1 MIKELVTNAND
12 IQAKEPSFY
21 CQEWLPIPKNTLTM
35 ISAPGGT
42 GKSFLSIQLAIRII
56 SENPNHRVLLWLS
69 EDPLY
74 YTKDRIDKIFIR
86 IIPNLL
92 GQKEKILNQIDIIG
106 AEQPTIYFDNLNKN
120 QLKQIGDEL
129 VTNYNVVILDPLI
142 AFYSK
147 DENSN
152 SEARAF
158 MNILNRMA
166 QDRLLSIVLI
176 HHHNKNNGDG
186 AKTRGASAFVDAVRL
201 LYTLNTFKIDNN
213 NIHPTKRL
221 IRIEKDN
228 WGVKQLLN
236 TNEFEREIL
245 PYQIQEINQNND
257 NLKEEIITPYDIL

>member
-1 MIKELVTNAND
+1 MIKELVTNANN
-12 IQAKEPSFY
+12 IKAKEPSFY
-21 CQEWLPIPKNTLTM
+21 CQEWLPIPKNTLSM

-56 SENPNHRVLLWLS
+56 SENPDNRVLLWLS

-86 IIPNLL
+86 IVPNLL
-92 GQKEKILNQIDIIG
+92 EQKEKILNQIDIIG
-106 AEQPTIYFDNLNKN
+106 AEQPTVYFDKLNEKE
-120 QLKQIGDEL
+120 LEQIGNEL
-129 VTNYNVVILDPLI
+129 VVNYNVVILDPLI
-142 AFYSK
+142 AFYGK
-147 DENSN
+147 DENNN

-166 QDRLLSIVLI
+166 QDRLLSVVLI

-201 LYTLNTFKIDNN
+201 LYTLNTFKIDDN

-221 IRIEKDN
+221 IKIEKDN
-228 WGVKQLLN
+228 WGVRQLLN

-245 PYQIQEINQNND
+245 PYQVKEINQND
-257 NLKEEIITPYDIL
+257 KQQKFIKSIDLI